1 MTKAKGGFKRRP
13 DGKLDT
19 GRPTAFTPETISK
32 LEEAFMN
39 GATDIEACLIADVS
53 TTALYNYQLRNP
65 SFVERKQKLKEQPAY
80 QARKV
85 IIDKIHSG
93 DADTAKWYLERKKKA
108 EFSTRQELTGEDGAA
123 LVPNIEIT
131 PVAVLEK

>member
-1 MTKAKGGFKRRP
+1 MTKAKGGYKIRP
-13 DGKLDT
+13 DGKKDT
-19 GRPTAFTPETISK
+19 GHPTVMTPATISK

-39 GATDIEACLIADVS
+39 GASDSEACLCAGIAMA
-53 TTALYNYQLRNP
+53 TLYNYQNRHP
-65 SFVERKQKLKEQPAY
+65 EYVERKQKLKDLPAY